1 MKKLINNISEIRTL
15 IVPTVHEYELKISD
29 TISLFILTGSHVDS
43 AEKGALEV
51 RFHAEGLKEDMVID
65 YMSPEKAKYM
75 VKIMRERWSRGHSLR
90 DVAIAFHCYK
100 KGMPNKIDIKKA
112 PAHIYMRGFGSQEM
126 LQMIKA
132 RVGEEKCYMLFLDLG
147 QEYFSDNL
155 TLSNI
160 KELAVENKYKGEIYV
175 YIKASENRPETLHW
189 FVAE

>member
-1 MKKLINNISEIRTL
+1 MVKLINNISEIRTL

-29 TISLFILTGSHVDS
+29 TISLTFTTGSHFDS

-75 VKIMRERWSRGHSLR
+75 VKNMRERWSRGHSLR
-90 DVAIAFHCYK
+90 DVAIVFHCYK
-100 KGMPNKIDIKKA
+100 KGMPNKIDVKKA
-112 PAHIYMRGFGSQEM
+112 PTRISMKGFGSQEM
-126 LQMIKA
+126 LQMIKP

-147 QEYFSDNL
+147 QEYFSDEL
-155 TLSNI
+155 TLKDI
-160 KELAVENKYKGEIYV
+160 KGLAVENKYRGEIYV
-175 YIKASENRPETLHW
+175 YVKDSENRPEMLHW

>member
-1 MKKLINNISEIRTL
+1 MTKTIKNISEIRTL
-15 IVPTVHEYELKISD
+15 IIPAVHEYELKISD
-29 TISLFILTGSHVDS
+29 TISLFILTGSHFDS

-51 RFHAEGLKEDMVID
+51 RFHAKGLKEDMVID

-75 VKIMRERWSRGHSLR
+75 VKNMRERWLRGHSLR
-90 DVAIAFHCYK
+90 DVAIVFHCYK

-112 PAHIYMRGFGSQEM
+112 PTHIYMKGFGSQEM
-126 LQMIKA
+126 LQMMRA
-132 RVGEEKCYMLFLDLG
+132 RTGEEKCYMLFLDLG

-160 KELAVENKYKGEIYV
+160 KELAVENKYRGEIYV
-175 YIKASENRPETLHW
+175 YVKASENRPEMLHW

>member
-1 MKKLINNISEIRTL
+1 MKKLIKNISEIRTL
-15 IVPTVHEYELKISD
+15 IAPAVHEYELKISD
-29 TISLFILTGSHVDS
+29 TISLTFITGSHIDS

-51 RFHAEGLKEDMVID
+51 RFHADGLREDMVID

-75 VKIMRERWSRGHSLR
+75 VKNMRERWSRGHSLR
-90 DVAIAFHCYK
+90 DVAIVFHCYK

-112 PAHIYMRGFGSQEM
+112 PTHIYMRGLGSQEM

-147 QEYFSDNL
+147 QEYFSDEL
-155 TLSNI
+155 TLKDI
-160 KELAVENKYKGEIYV
+160 KGLAVENRYRGEIYV
-175 YIKASENRPETLHW
+175 YVKASENRPEMLHW